1 MVDLPEPE
9 EPTMAVLVLGW
20 MVRFRFVRAGRV
32 GREG

>member
-20 MVRFRFVRAGRV
+20 MVRSMPVRAGCV